1 MRSIDDIRD
10 VVLTAVDGQAIRI
23 RDVAD
28 VSIGREL
35 RTGAATDNG
44 QEVVLGTVFMLI
56 GENSRAVSQAVSARI
71 DAINKTLPAG
81 VQAVTVY
88 DLSLIHISLRIRT

>member
-1 MRSIDDIRD
+1 MKRD
-10 VVLTAVDGQAIRI
+10 EGSEGDVTAP
-23 RDVAD
+23 
-28 VSIGREL
+28 
-35 RTGAATDNG
+35 RTCLLYTS
-44 QEVVLGTVFMLI
+44 VFMLI

-88 DLSLIHISLRIRT
+88 DLSLIHICAADGRGR